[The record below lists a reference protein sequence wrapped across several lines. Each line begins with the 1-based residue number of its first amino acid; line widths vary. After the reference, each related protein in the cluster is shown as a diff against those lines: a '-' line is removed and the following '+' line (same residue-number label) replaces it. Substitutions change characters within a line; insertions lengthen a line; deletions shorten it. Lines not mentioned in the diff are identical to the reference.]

1 MKAVSSVENSVCLMA
16 ATMVDKTVVDL
27 VQSKVVKMVAPKAV
41 AMVELMADL
50 VVGSTDV
57 TKAGN

>member
-1 MKAVSSVENSVCLMA
+1 MA

-50 VVGSTDV
+50 LVGSTDV